1 MATNFEVCDCYTS
14 TTYAMCDICMDEAI
28 DHEEKL
34 VIGDWVF
41 TKRGERVVMAL
52 ATLTL
57 LTVMLIVGSIE

>member
-1 MATNFEVCDCYTS
+1 MATKFEVCDCYTS
-14 TTYAMCDICMDEAI
+14 VTYAMCDICMDEAI

-34 VIGDWVF
+34 VIGTWVF

-57 LTVMLIVGSIE
+57 LTIMVIVSMIE